1 MGHECAHLRGYGGP
15 VSSAVLFDNCED
27 HLIFLNGAATTS
39 AVHNLRSVI
48 PVIK

>member
-1 MGHECAHLRGYGGP
+1 MRYECAHLDGYGGP
-15 VSSAVLFDNCED
+15 LCGAVLFDECD
-27 HLIFLNGAATTS
+27 DDFVFLNGAATTS